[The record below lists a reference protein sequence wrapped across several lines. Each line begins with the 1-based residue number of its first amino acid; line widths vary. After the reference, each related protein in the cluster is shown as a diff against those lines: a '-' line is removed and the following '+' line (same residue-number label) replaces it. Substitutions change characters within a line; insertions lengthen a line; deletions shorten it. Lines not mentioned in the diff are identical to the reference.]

1 VAKKIALFF
10 LPLLFCLF
18 LTGCWGKRETDETAN
33 VLALALDKGEKDKIK
48 ITLQI
53 ANPQAAAGG
62 GGDGAPS
69 GGPGEKPFIVVSI
82 EAPSVIGG
90 LNLLNSTASR
100 ELSLMH
106 NKVVIY
112 SSELARA
119 GIEEYLAPLVR
130 YRELRRTNFV
140 FVSRG
145 KAGEFLQENI
155 PSLESIPSKFFEQMY
170 RSVSFTGFIPRV
182 QLHHFY
188 ENVKSKASQPIAT
201 LVDINHEVKQEKE
214 KKGKEEGKSSA
225 VSGGPEAENK
235 NPDGGVTEDRPHEG
249 HYLAGEIPR
258 GGVNPA
264 ELMGTAVFRGDRMVG
279 EIDGEETRLM
289 LMLRG
294 EFSRGFLTIP
304 DPAAKDRIIV
314 LDLRQPVS
322 PQVKVELADERPRV
336 TVTVALEAEF
346 LSIQSGINYERPELK
361 KEIESEISE
370 YVSEHAGKLIE
381 KSQREFKSDIFG
393 FGQFARHLVPT
404 WAEWENLN
412 WPELYPEAE
421 VDLQVHTRI
430 RRTGLLVKMT
440 PVGGGL

>member
-1 VAKKIALFF
+1 VARKIALFF

-18 LTGCWGKRETDETAN
+18 LTGCWGKRETDETAY
-33 VLALALDKGEKDKIK
+33 VLALALDKGEKDKIR
-48 ITLQI
+48 ISLQV

-62 GGDGAPS
+62 GAGGTPS
-69 GGPGEKPFIVVSI
+69 GGSGTKPFIVVSI

-106 NKVVIY
+106 NKVIIY
-112 SSELARA
+112 SSELARE

-130 YRELRRTNFV
+130 FREMRRTNFM

-145 KAGEFLQENI
+145 EAGEFLQENM
-155 PSLESIPSKFFEQMY
+155 PSLESIPSKYFEQMY
-170 RSVSFTGFIPRV
+170 RSVGFTGFIPRV

-188 ENVKSKASQPIAT
+188 ESVKGKAVQPIAT
-201 LVDINHEVKQEKE
+201 LVDINRAVMQENEE
-214 KKGKEEGKSSA
+214 KGEGEGGSAA
-225 VSGGPEAENK
+225 VSGRPHEG
-235 NPDGGVTEDRPHEG
+235 RPHEG

-258 GGVNPA
+258 TGVNPA

-294 EFSRGFLTIP
+294 EFRRGFLTIP
-304 DPAAKDRIIV
+304 DPAGEDRIIV

-322 PQVKVELADERPRV
+322 PQVKVEMIDGLPRI
-336 TVTVALEAEF
+336 TVLVSLEAEF
-346 LSIQSGINYERPELK
+346 LSIQSGINYESPELK
-361 KEIESEISE
+361 QEIENEINK
-370 YVSEHAGKLIE
+370 YVGEHAGELIE
-381 KSQREFKSDIFG
+381 KSQREFRSDIFG
-393 FGQFARHLVPT
+393 FGQFARHLVST
-404 WAEWENLN
+404 WAEWEDLD

-421 VDLQVHTRI
+421 VNLQVHTRI
-430 RRTGLLVKMT
+430 RRTGLLVRMT
-440 PVGGGL
+440 PVGGGR